1 MHVPDLGCIHSVLKD
16 CTKEVQLQ
24 VSLKPLLPLYLSVSG
39 CMCLIASLVVG
50 DITFII
56 VVPANN

>member
-1 MHVPDLGCIHSVLKD
+1 MFQTLVAFILFLKIEL
-16 CTKEVQLQ
+16 CTKVQLQ
-24 VSLKPLLPLYLSVSG
+24 VSLKPLLPQYLSVSG
-39 CMCLIASLVVG
+39 CMCLIASSVVG